1 MRTELERRLE
11 RQWLQDRVGK
21 ALAAGRPSVPRQVS
35 HPVTAE
41 ERTARA
47 RRAGKKAAKTKRRQR
62 VDWAKYSVFA

>member
-41 ERTARA
+41 ERKARA
-47 RRAGKKAAKTKRRQR
+47 TRAGKASAKTKRRQR
-62 VDWAKYSVFA
+62 IDWAKYSVFA

>member
-11 RQWLQDRVGK
+11 RQWLQDRAGK
-21 ALAAGRPSVPRQVS
+21 AIAAGRPAMPRQVS

-62 VDWAKYSVFA
+62 VDMRRYSLLT

>member
-21 ALAAGRPSVPRQVS
+21 ALAAGRRSVPRQVS

-41 ERTARA
+41 ERKARSS
-47 RRAGKKAAKTKRRQR
+47 RAGKKAAKTKRRQR
-62 VDWAKYSVFA
+62 VNWAKYSVFA